1 MRWIGSIPWAICSAK
16 HWAWNPGS
24 RASSQDKLP
33 LWNAWAASNGAC
45 TVLKRQTEE
54 IGELRQENEDQM
66 ITFRRQAE
74 RVLEQNTEIRQLE
87 KDNRWY
93 LDSVSR
99 QTDLLLN
106 LGKAY
111 KSLYRSD
118 ERWLEEKEE
127 YRKTI
132 REQEGMIEGL
142 EAEVKRLRKEIA
154 ALASTSAAPALS
166 NGREA
171 NDK

>member
-1 MRWIGSIPWAICSAK
+1 MTSHG
-16 HWAWNPGS
+16 
-24 RASSQDKLP
+24 AS
-33 LWNAWAASNGAC
+33 
-45 TVLKRQTEE
+45 TVLERQTEE
-54 IGELRQENEDQM
+54 IGESRQENEDQM

-127 YRKTI
+127 YRS
-132 REQEGMIEGL
+132 
-142 EAEVKRLRKEIA
+142 KR
-154 ALASTSAAPALS
+154 
-166 NGREA
+166 G
-171 NDK
+171 

>member
-1 MRWIGSIPWAICSAK
+1 M
-16 HWAWNPGS
+16 
-24 RASSQDKLP
+24 LE
-33 LWNAWAASNGAC
+33 
-45 TVLKRQTEE
+45 RQTEE
-54 IGELRQENEDQM
+54 IGESRQENEDQM

-142 EAEVKRLRKEIA
+142 EAEVRRLRKEIA
-154 ALASTSAAPALS
+154 ALASTSAVSALS